1 MGEKF
6 ISHGHYVGDT
16 VGLKRC
22 MLNSILAKSWFL
34 GSRAMVTPKLFDQIQ
49 DNIDLVIKEQPPLGA
64 ALWQEL
70 IKLHPADIASLLSY
84 MDEEH
89 ITQIF
94 SKFNQ
99 QMKLAV
105 FEELSDP
112 LKALCLSVV
121 SEIDRAHLLSSLPL
135 TDLIDF
141 LDELSDEELNKYL
154 KLLHKRE
161 REAVLSLLKFNPQS
175 AGGIM
180 ETNVLSL
187 REDFTVQ
194 KSIHILQRLQPNRDL
209 HQQIFVTN
217 AQNTLVG
224 NIHLEDLVLKKPHTI
239 LKSILQPN
247 ILEVLVDEDQ
257 EDVAQ
262 KMIHYS
268 LTIAPVV
275 ESNGVFLGVIS
286 SEALVAVV
294 EEEASEDIYRMSAI
308 VPIKDTYFE
317 TSFYKLFYQ
326 RSTILISLL
335 LFQTLSSIIVQ
346 HYQVLLA
353 GFLTY
358 FLSMLISTG
367 GNASSQTSA
376 LAIQGMATGEI
387 NESTR
392 IRFIWREFYM
402 ALAIGLVL
410 GVFSFIR
417 IYVMHGYL
425 YGSIAVSLSLTVII
439 IVSMTLG
446 SCMPLLL
453 KRLRIDPAHS
463 AGPLLTTFI
472 DVIGL
477 LIYCL
482 ISQLI
487 LY

>member
-1 MGEKF
+1 M
-6 ISHGHYVGDT
+6 I
-16 VGLKRC
+16 
-22 MLNSILAKSWFL
+22 
-34 GSRAMVTPKLFDQIQ
+34 TPKLFDQIQ
-49 DNIDLVIKEQPPLGA
+49 DNIESVIKEQPPLGA
-64 ALWQEL
+64 LLWQEL
-70 IKLHPADIASLLSY
+70 IKLHPADIALLLSY
-84 MDEEH
+84 MSEEH
-89 ITQIF
+89 IIQVF
-94 SKFNQ
+94 SKLNPHL
-99 QMKLAV
+99 KLAV
-105 FEELSDP
+105 FQELSDT
-112 LKALCLSVV
+112 LKGLCLSSV
-121 SEIDRAHLLSSLPL
+121 SEVDRAHLLSSLPL
-135 TDLIDF
+135 TDLTDF

-161 REAVLSLLKFNPQS
+161 REAVIPLLKFNPQS

-180 ETNVLSL
+180 DTNVLSL
-187 REDFTVQ
+187 QESFTVE
-194 KSIHILQRLQPNRDL
+194 KSIQILQRLQPNRDL

-217 AQNTLVG
+217 AENKLVG

-239 LKSILQPN
+239 LKSILRDN
-247 ILEVLVDEDQ
+247 VLEVMVEEDQ

-275 ESNGVFLGVIS
+275 ATNDVFLGVIS

-317 TSFYKLFYQ
+317 TPFHKLFYQ
-326 RSTILISLL
+326 RSSILITLL

-392 IRFIWREFYM
+392 LRFIWREFFM
-402 ALAIGLVL
+402 ALLIGLAL
-410 GVFSFIR
+410 GAFSFAR
-417 IYVMHGYL
+417 IYLTHRYL
-425 YGSIAVSLSLTVII
+425 YGSIAVSISLTTII
-439 IVSMTLG
+439 IVAMTLG

-482 ISQLI
+482 ISQMI